1 MEFFIVSGDSM
12 FRIPT
17 LNKGDVL
24 SDSNRKSP
32 GGAAYIL
39 FTAGARD
46 EVHHVSS
53 TASAE
58 RLYGISLANNRRGEF
73 CHLAGG

>member
-1 MEFFIVSGDSM
+1 M
-12 FRIPT
+12 
-17 LNKGDVL
+17 L

-46 EVHHVSS
+46 EVHHISS

-58 RLYGISLANNRRGEF
+58 RPYGVSLASNRRGEF